1 MTNGTPPT
9 GPVHHRLLS
18 VTCSFII
25 SSKTDSPQIRQP
37 EENLIQAASGP
48 FQIIHE
54 ELDRRIM
61 SWQGD
66 ARDITREVLIPF
78 AREHGYEMT
87 EADVEYYNGHENDGS
102 EVPSFLLE
110 NG

>member
-1 MTNGTPPT
+1 MADNLMDAFLIY
-9 GPVHHRLLS
+9 VDSDDS
-18 VTCSFII
+18 V
-25 SSKTDSPQIRQP
+25 R
-37 EENLIQAASGP
+37 
-48 FQIIHE
+48 E

-78 AREHGYEMT
+78 AHEHGYEMT

>member
-1 MTNGTPPT
+1 MADNLMDAFLIY
-9 GPVHHRLLS
+9 VDSDDS
-18 VTCSFII
+18 V
-25 SSKTDSPQIRQP
+25 R
-37 EENLIQAASGP
+37 
-48 FQIIHE
+48 E

>member
-1 MTNGTPPT
+1 MADNLMDAFLIY
-9 GPVHHRLLS
+9 VDSDDS
-18 VTCSFII
+18 V
-25 SSKTDSPQIRQP
+25 R
-37 EENLIQAASGP
+37 
-48 FQIIHE
+48 E

-61 SWQGD
+61 SWKGD
-66 ARDITREVLIPF
+66 ARDITREVFIPF

>member
-1 MTNGTPPT
+1 MADNLMDAFLIY
-9 GPVHHRLLS
+9 VDSDDS
-18 VTCSFII
+18 V
-25 SSKTDSPQIRQP
+25 R
-37 EENLIQAASGP
+37 
-48 FQIIHE
+48 E

-87 EADVEYYNGHENDGS
+87 EADVEYYNGHENDGR